1 MEKMTTIQID
11 KNTREELKT
20 CGLKDE
26 TYNEII
32 IKLIEIARRQ
42 MFYGRQREILENER
56 FVSLENL

>member
-1 MEKMTTIQID
+1 MEKMTTIQIEKD
-11 KNTREELKT
+11 TREELKT

-42 MFYGRQREILENER
+42 MFYGRQKEILENER